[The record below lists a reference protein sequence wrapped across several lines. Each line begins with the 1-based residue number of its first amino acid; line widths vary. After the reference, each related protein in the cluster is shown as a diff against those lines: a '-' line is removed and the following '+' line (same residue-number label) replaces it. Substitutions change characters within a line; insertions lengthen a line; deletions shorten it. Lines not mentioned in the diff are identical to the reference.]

1 MKRIVFIVVSIMC
14 LYASAQNTFSIQSVG
29 ANSVTI
35 NYSIVEDA
43 TLYIYEND
51 TVYYEDFSL
60 FQSTGT
66 DADHVSLVYNNFL
79 WPLPESYLKTKGA
92 KAQYVKKYTDTTG
105 INLIKGSIFRTS
117 EIDLSKTNSD
127 GNYSY
132 SLYTEIRKVKGSSS
146 LIVSNNYGNTIY
158 STTATESLFF
168 DSVRTSPDLYLEFA
182 PNTSDSK
189 AREYNISKIVV
200 TIPQEYCN
208 KQNYSILAANTS
220 YIINDLL
227 PNTKYVL
234 ALGEDTLS
242 FTTLKEK
249 TLDSIT
255 NITTNSATAYLTNNT
270 SSSKKLKVVKK
281 GNTYNFADDLIISQ
295 ACYLEGQN
303 ALEIYNGT
311 GKNVCLKN
319 YSLVM
324 WGTTFPTNP
333 NIQIFTEKDSIKHGE
348 AKVVYN
354 ALNIETP
361 IDGAGSFYY
370 HPFFYC
376 YRPII
381 LLNNNDTIDVFGNI
395 NESLTEPNAW
405 NCVNEEEQTIRASK
419 FVLRRNS
426 DINYGVKHNP
436 DSGFPT
442 LCTEWTGDNS
452 TEESNF
458 RDFGLHTLTGTISQ
472 ADIANIGLGTPIS
485 ESNISLQDGYY
496 QIDNLEEKTYYVAYL
511 VSEDESIVYGYK
523 GFLTK
528 GTTARTTSGE
538 WTDTNWTNG
547 EPTFNDV
554 VQINNGVDV
563 TVSQGNTAKCNT
575 LILKDGASFKNNG
588 TANIDTYEIEK
599 SFSGYESKT
608 LSSTGWYLFGIPI
621 EISSDNQTYIAEVL
635 DAREDND
642 DIDLYFW
649 KEDYT
654 EEEMQGMWANYKA
667 YDFAEPFFKEGRGY
681 LISYANNTTNSFSG
695 KINDNS
701 SYTLLNNATLSG
713 VGSYYGWHLVANP
726 YSFPISLSQIERTN
740 STVPSFLNSSGN
752 YEVLM
757 GANTLQPFEGF
768 FVQVNNSANS
778 FVVNKN
784 EPIAKSSLN
793 DINFISFS
801 INNIDGEDKTYL
813 AFDTNFTNALE
824 WQTDNHKLLGYGLAP
839 EIYTTF
845 DNENF
850 AVNVI
855 PPTLEDTLNVDL
867 RCIIKQEGEYT
878 LKYRGEIPLS
888 YNKIGLYDRQ
898 SGEMLRD
905 FSLDSVYVFSADETM
920 DEDKFMLKFIRNSLG
935 GGVLASLH
943 FINISQDNNLVKVY
957 SDEEISLITLYSMD
971 GKEIYKTK
979 DKEIVINKKGFFL
992 LKVKTT
998 NSEKVFKVII
1008 V

>member
-1 MKRIVFIVVSIMC
+1 MKRIVFIVVLVMC
-14 LYASAQNTFSIQSVG
+14 LYASAQSSFSIQSVG
-29 ANSVTI
+29 SNSVTI
-35 NYSIVEDA
+35 NYSIAENA

-60 FQSTGT
+60 FPEIS
-66 DADHVSLVYNNFL
+66 SLAYNNFL
-79 WPLPESYLKTKGA
+79 WSLPDSYLKTKGA
-92 KAQYVKKYTDTTG
+92 KGKSILKPNANRG
-105 INLIKGSIFRTS
+105 LFINKTNGEFRTAVIDIS
-117 EIDLSKTNSD
+117 KAYSIENTEYLCNIFLRTNRQSGSGSLTVRDNLSQSVFSITSKNNSSADDLSYTSNSVYFD
-127 GNYSY
+127 FSTANN
-132 SLYTEIRKVKGSSS
+132 KGDT
-146 LIVSNNYGNTIY
+146 L
-158 STTATESLFF
+158 
-168 DSVRTSPDLYLEFA
+168 LE
-182 PNTSDSK
+182 
-189 AREYNISKIVV
+189 IVV

-208 KQNYSILAANTS
+208 KQPYDILAENTS
-220 YIINDLL
+220 YTINDLL
-227 PNTKYVL
+227 PNTNYVL
-234 ALGEDTLS
+234 ALGEETLS

-255 NITTNSATAYLTNNT
+255 NITTNSASVYITNNT
-270 SSSKKLKVVKK
+270 PSNKKLKIVKK

-295 ACYLEGQN
+295 FIYTNNVYAKAIEL
-303 ALEIYNGT
+303 YNGT
-311 GKNVCLKN
+311 GRDICLN
-319 YSLVM
+319 DYELHYYPNQLATYS
-324 WGTTFPTNP
+324 
-333 NIQIFTEKDSIKHGE
+333 FTERDSIKHGE
-348 AKVVYN
+348 AIVLYSTVDV
-354 ALNIETP
+354 LSSEIS
-361 IDGAGSFYY
+361 GAGK
-370 HPFFYC
+370 FYC
-376 YRPII
+376 GMFLFFGDRPSI
-381 LLNNNDTIDVFGNI
+381 LLHNTDTIDIFGN
-395 NESLTEPNAW
+395 NTVAETATGWTCENFNS
-405 NCVNEEEQTIRASK
+405 RDY
-419 FVLRRNS
+419 VLRRNS

-452 TEESNF
+452 TAESNF

-538 WTDTNWTNG
+538 WTDNNWTNG

-608 LSSTGWYLFGIPI
+608 LSSPGWYLTGIPI

-784 EPIAKSSLN
+784 ESIAKSSLN
-793 DINFISFS
+793 DINFMSFS
-801 INNIDGEDKTYL
+801 IKNIDGEDKTYL

-855 PPTLEDTLNVDL
+855 PPSLEDTLNVDL

-898 SGEMLRD
+898 SGEMLKD

-935 GGVLASLH
+935 GGVLASSH
-943 FINISQDNNLVKVY
+943 FINISQDNNLVRVY

-979 DKEIVINKKGFFL
+979 GKEIVINKKGFFL

-998 NSEKVFKVII
+998 NSKKVFKVII

>member
-1 MKRIVFIVVSIMC
+1 MKKIVFIVVSIMC

-182 PNTSDSK
+182 PNTSGLK
-189 AREYNISKIVV
+189 AREYNISKIIV
-200 TIPQEYCN
+200 TIPQDYCN
-208 KQNYSILAANTS
+208 KRDSNVYSANTS
-220 YIINDLL
+220 FTVNDLL

-234 ALGEDTLS
+234 ALGEETLS

-255 NITTNSATAYLTNNT
+255 NITTNSASVYITNNT
-270 SSSKKLKVVKK
+270 PSNKKLKIVKK

-295 ACYLEGQN
+295 FSYAINN
-303 ALEIYNGT
+303 AIELYNGT
-311 GKNVCLKN
+311 GRDICLRD
-319 YSLVM
+319 YSLKL
-324 WGTTFPTNP
+324 WATSESEYT
-333 NIQIFTEKDSIKHGE
+333 FTEKDTIKHNS
-348 AKVVYN
+348 AIVVYN
-354 ALNIETP
+354 SFDITSEIEGVTP
-361 IDGAGSFYY
+361 FYY
-370 HPFFYC
+370 QNSLFFGHT
-376 YRPII
+376 PSV
-381 LLNNNDTIDVFGNI
+381 LLHNNDTIDMFGN
-395 NESLTEPNAW
+395 NTFAATPTGWTCENFNSRN
-405 NCVNEEEQTIRASK
+405 

-452 TEESNF
+452 TDESNF

-538 WTDTNWTNG
+538 WTDNNWTNG

-588 TANIDTYEIEK
+588 TADINTYKIEK
-599 SFSGYESKT
+599 FFSGYNMKS

-621 EISSDNQTYIAEVL
+621 EVSIDNQTYVAEVL

-757 GANTLQPFEGF
+757 VANTLQPFEGF

-935 GGVLASLH
+935 GGILASSH
-943 FINISQDNNLVKVY
+943 FINISQDNNLVRVY

>member
-1 MKRIVFIVVSIMC
+1 MKKIVFIVVLVMC
-14 LYASAQNTFSIQSVG
+14 LYASAQSSFSIQSVG

-35 NYSIVEDA
+35 NYSIAENA

-60 FQSTGT
+60 FPEITNE
-66 DADHVSLVYNNFL
+66 AYNNFL
-79 WPLPESYLKTKGA
+79 WSLPDSYLKTKGA
-92 KAQYVKKYTDTTG
+92 KGQKVSKIGEEFILATNLTGFVTGNIDISKALCSDGGVNDGKYICDVKIDVTRKNAKKSLTVKDEGENTIMIFQTTG
-105 INLIKGSIFRTS
+105 
-117 EIDLSKTNSD
+117 TNSE
-127 GNYSY
+127 NYVS
-132 SLYTEIRKVKGSSS
+132 TSSN
-146 LIVSNNYGNTIY
+146 LVLKF
-158 STTATESLFF
+158 STAASRYALNE
-168 DSVRTSPDLYLEFA
+168 
-182 PNTSDSK
+182 
-189 AREYNISKIVV
+189 IVV

-452 TEESNF
+452 TDESNF

-538 WTDTNWTNG
+538 WTDNNWING

-608 LSSTGWYLFGIPI
+608 LSSTGWYLTGIPI

-757 GANTLQPFEGF
+757 VANTLQPFEGF

-935 GGVLASLH
+935 GGH
-943 FINISQDNNLVKVY
+943 FS
-957 SDEEISLITLYSMD
+957 
-971 GKEIYKTK
+971 
-979 DKEIVINKKGFFL
+979 FFAFYQYF
-992 LKVKTT
+992 
-998 NSEKVFKVII
+998 SRQQFS
-1008 V
+1008 

>member
-1 MKRIVFIVVSIMC
+1 MKRIVFVVLLLMC

-60 FQSTGT
+60 FPEITNE
-66 DADHVSLVYNNFL
+66 AYNNFL
-79 WPLPESYLKTKGA
+79 WSLPDSYLKTKGA
-92 KAQYVKKYTDTTG
+92 KGQKVSKIGEEFILATNLTGFVTGNIDISKALCSDGGVNDGKYICDVKIDVTRKNAKKSLTVKDEGENTIMIFQTTG
-105 INLIKGSIFRTS
+105 
-117 EIDLSKTNSD
+117 TNSE
-127 GNYSY
+127 NYVS
-132 SLYTEIRKVKGSSS
+132 TSSN
-146 LIVSNNYGNTIY
+146 LVLKF
-158 STTATESLFF
+158 STAASRYALNE
-168 DSVRTSPDLYLEFA
+168 
-182 PNTSDSK
+182 
-189 AREYNISKIVV
+189 IVV

-208 KQNYSILAANTS
+208 KQPYGISAENTS
-220 YIINDLL
+220 YTINDLL
-227 PNTKYVL
+227 PNTNYVL
-234 ALGEDTLS
+234 ALGEETLS

-249 TLDSIT
+249 TLDSIKEV
-255 NITTNSATAYLTNNT
+255 TTNSASVYITNNT
-270 SSSKKLKVVKK
+270 PSNKKLKVVKK

-295 ACYLEGQN
+295 ACYLERQN

-472 ADIANIGLGTPIS
+472 ADIANISLGTPIS

-538 WTDTNWTNG
+538 WTDNNWTNG

-608 LSSTGWYLFGIPI
+608 LSSTGWYLTGIPI

-635 DAREDND
+635 AAREDNE

-898 SGEMLRD
+898 SGEMLKD

-920 DEDKFMLKFIRNSLG
+920 DEDKFILKFIRNSLG
-935 GGVLASLH
+935 GGVLASSH
-943 FINISQDNNLVKVY
+943 FINISQDNNLVRVY

>member
-1 MKRIVFIVVSIMC
+1 MC

-182 PNTSDSK
+182 PNTSGSGS
-189 AREYNISKIVV
+189 REYNISKIVV

-249 TLDSIT
+249 TLDSIKE
-255 NITTNSATAYLTNNT
+255 ITTNSASVYITNNT
-270 SSSKKLKVVKK
+270 PSNKKLKVVKK

-295 ACYLEGQN
+295 FIYTNNVDAKAIEL
-303 ALEIYNGT
+303 YNGT
-311 GKNVCLKN
+311 GRDICLN
-319 YSLVM
+319 DYELHYYPNQLATYS
-324 WGTTFPTNP
+324 
-333 NIQIFTEKDSIKHGE
+333 FTERDSIKHGE
-348 AKVVYN
+348 AIVLYSTVDV
-354 ALNIETP
+354 LSSEIS
-361 IDGAGSFYY
+361 GAGK
-370 HPFFYC
+370 FYC
-376 YRPII
+376 GMFLFFGNRPSI
-381 LLNNNDTIDVFGNI
+381 LLHNTDTIDIFGN
-395 NESLTEPNAW
+395 NTVAETATDWTCENFNS
-405 NCVNEEEQTIRASK
+405 RD

-452 TEESNF
+452 TDESNF

-608 LSSTGWYLFGIPI
+608 LSSTGWYLTGIPI

-713 VGSYYGWHLVANP
+713 AGSYYGWHLVANP

-768 FVQVNNSANS
+768 FVQVDNSANS

-855 PPTLEDTLNVDL
+855 PPSLEDTLNVDL

-898 SGEMLRD
+898 SGEMLKD

-935 GGVLASLH
+935 GGILTSSH
-943 FINISQDNNLVKVY
+943 FINISQENNLVRVY

-971 GKEIYKTK
+971 GKDIYKTK

>member
-1 MKRIVFIVVSIMC
+1 MKRIVFIVVLVMC
-14 LYASAQNTFSIQSVG
+14 LYTSAQSSFSIQSVG

-35 NYSIVEDA
+35 NYSIGEDA

-60 FQSTGT
+60 FPDTT
-66 DADHVSLVYNNFL
+66 NETYNNFL
-79 WPLPESYLKTKGA
+79 WSLPDSYLKTKGA
-92 KAQYVKKYTDTTG
+92 KGQKIFKNGNG
-105 INLIKGSIFRTS
+105 INLQRYSTFRTS
-117 EIDLSKTNSD
+117 EIDLSKTNNN
-127 GNYSY
+127 GIYSY
-132 SLYTEIRKVKGSSS
+132 SLSVELTKVSGSKR
-146 LIVSNNYGNTIY
+146 LIISNNYENQIHE
-158 STTATESLFF
+158 TTASFSF
-168 DSVRTSPDLYLEFA
+168 DSVRTSPNFYLSIYPSTA
-182 PNTSDSK
+182 GASN
-189 AREYNISKIVV
+189 YNISKIVV

-208 KQNYSILAANTS
+208 KQPYGISAENTS
-220 YIINDLL
+220 YTINDLL

-249 TLDSIT
+249 TLDSIKEV
-255 NITTNSATAYLTNNT
+255 TTNSASVYITNNT
-270 SSSKKLKVVKK
+270 PSNKKLKIVKK

-295 ACYLEGQN
+295 FSYTTNN
-303 ALEIYNGT
+303 AIELYNGT
-311 GKNVCLKN
+311 GRDICLED
-319 YSLVM
+319 YSLKL
-324 WGTTFPTNP
+324 WATQEREYT
-333 NIQIFTEKDSIKHGE
+333 FTEKDTIKHNS
-348 AKVVYN
+348 AIVVYN
-354 ALNIETP
+354 SFGITSEIEGATP
-361 IDGAGSFYY
+361 FYY
-370 HPFFYC
+370 QNSLFYGHK
-376 YRPII
+376 PSI
-381 LLNNNDTIDVFGNI
+381 LLKGSDTIDLFGGDTVGIVSGTGWTCIDGN
-395 NESLTEPNAW
+395 S
-405 NCVNEEEQTIRASK
+405 QTIGTINY
-419 FVLRRNS
+419 VLRRNS

-608 LSSTGWYLFGIPI
+608 LSSTGWYLTGIPI

-654 EEEMQGMWANYKA
+654 EEEMQGMWANYKS

-713 VGSYYGWHLVANP
+713 AGSYYGWHLVANP

-768 FVQVNNSANS
+768 FVQVNNSDNS

-898 SGEMLRD
+898 SGEMLKD

-935 GGVLASLH
+935 GGVLASSH
-943 FINISQDNNLVKVY
+943 FINISQDNNLVRVY

>member
-35 NYSIVEDA
+35 NYSIAEDA

-66 DADHVSLVYNNFL
+66 DANSVSLVYNNFL

-117 EIDLSKTNSD
+117 EIDLSKTNDD
-127 GNYSY
+127 GTYSY
-132 SLYTEIRKVKGSSS
+132 SLYVEIRKVKGSSS
-146 LIVSNNYGNTIY
+146 LIVSDNYGDMIY
-158 STTATESLFF
+158 STTTTESLFF
-168 DSVRTSPDLYLEFA
+168 DRVRTSPDLYLEFA
-182 PNTSDSK
+182 PNTSGSK

-208 KQNYSILAANTS
+208 KQPYGISAENTS
-220 YIINDLL
+220 YTINDLL
-227 PNTKYVL
+227 PNTNYVL

-249 TLDSIT
+249 TLDSIKEV
-255 NITTNSATAYLTNNT
+255 TTNSASVYITNNT
-270 SSSKKLKVVKK
+270 PSNKKLKVVKK

-295 ACYLEGQN
+295 FSYTTNN
-303 ALEIYNGT
+303 AIELYNGT
-311 GKNVCLKN
+311 GRDICLED
-319 YSLVM
+319 YSLKL
-324 WGTTFPTNP
+324 WGTQEREYT
-333 NIQIFTEKDSIKHGE
+333 FTEKDTIKHNS
-348 AKVVYN
+348 AIVVYN
-354 ALNIETP
+354 SFDITSEIEGVTP
-361 IDGAGSFYY
+361 FYY
-370 HPFFYC
+370 QNSLFFGHT
-376 YRPII
+376 PSV
-381 LLNNNDTIDVFGNI
+381 LLHNNDTIDMFGN
-395 NESLTEPNAW
+395 NTFAATPTGWTCENFNS
-405 NCVNEEEQTIRASK
+405 RDY
-419 FVLRRNS
+419 VLRRNS

-436 DSGFPT
+436 DNGFPT

-472 ADIANIGLGTPIS
+472 ADITNIGLGTPIS

-538 WTDTNWTNG
+538 WTDNNWTNG

-608 LSSTGWYLFGIPI
+608 LSSIGWYLTGIPI

-654 EEEMQGMWANYKA
+654 EEEMQGMWANYKS

-701 SYTLLNNATLSG
+701 SYTLLNNAALSG

-793 DINFISFS
+793 DINFMSFS

-855 PPTLEDTLNVDL
+855 PPSLEDTLNVDL

-898 SGEMLRD
+898 SGEMLKD

-943 FINISQDNNLVKVY
+943 FINISQDNNLVRVY

-992 LKVKTT
+992 
-998 NSEKVFKVII
+998 
-1008 V
+1008 

>member
-1 MKRIVFIVVSIMC
+1 MKRIVFIVVLVMC
-14 LYASAQNTFSIQSVG
+14 LYASAQSSFSIQSVG

-60 FQSTGT
+60 FPEITNE
-66 DADHVSLVYNNFL
+66 AYNNFL
-79 WPLPESYLKTKGA
+79 WSLPDSYLKTKGA
-92 KAQYVKKYTDTTG
+92 KGQKIFKNGNG
-105 INLIKGSIFRTS
+105 INLQRYSTFRTS
-117 EIDLSKTNSD
+117 EIDLSKTNNN
-127 GNYSY
+127 GIYSY
-132 SLYTEIRKVKGSSS
+132 SLSVELTKVSGSKR
-146 LIVSNNYGNTIY
+146 LIISNNYENQIHE
-158 STTATESLFF
+158 TTASFSF
-168 DSVRTSPDLYLEFA
+168 DSVRTSPNFYLSIYPSTA
-182 PNTSDSK
+182 GASN
-189 AREYNISKIVV
+189 YNISKIVV

-208 KQNYSILAANTS
+208 KQPYDILAANTS
-220 YIINDLL
+220 YTVNDLL
-227 PNTKYVL
+227 PNTNYVL
-234 ALGEDTLS
+234 QIGEETLS

-255 NITTNSATAYLTNNT
+255 NITTNSASVYITNNT
-270 SSSKKLKVVKK
+270 PSNKKLKIVKK

-295 ACYLEGQN
+295 FIYTNNVDAKAIEL
-303 ALEIYNGT
+303 YNGT
-311 GKNVCLKN
+311 GRDICLN
-319 YSLVM
+319 DYELHYYPNQLATYS
-324 WGTTFPTNP
+324 
-333 NIQIFTEKDSIKHGE
+333 FTERDSIKHGE
-348 AKVVYN
+348 AIVLYSTVDV
-354 ALNIETP
+354 LSSEIS
-361 IDGAGSFYY
+361 GAGKFYCGMF
-370 HPFFYC
+370 PFFGN
-376 YRPII
+376 RPSI
-381 LLNNNDTIDVFGNI
+381 LLHNTDTIDIFGN
-395 NESLTEPNAW
+395 NTVAETATDWTCENFNS
-405 NCVNEEEQTIRASK
+405 RD

-452 TEESNF
+452 TTESNF

-538 WTDTNWTNG
+538 WTDNNWTNG

-588 TANIDTYEIEK
+588 TADIDTYEIEK

-608 LSSTGWYLFGIPI
+608 LSSTGWYLTGIPI

-654 EEEMQGMWANYKA
+654 EEEMQGMWANYKS

-898 SGEMLRD
+898 SGEMLKD

-920 DEDKFMLKFIRNSLG
+920 DEDKFILKFIRNSLG
-935 GGVLASLH
+935 GGVLASSH

>member
-1 MKRIVFIVVSIMC
+1 MC

-182 PNTSDSK
+182 PNTSGLK
-189 AREYNISKIVV
+189 AREYNISKIIV
-200 TIPQEYCN
+200 TIPQDYCN
-208 KQNYSILAANTS
+208 KRDSNVYSANTS
-220 YIINDLL
+220 FTVNDLL

-234 ALGEDTLS
+234 ALGEETLS

-255 NITTNSATAYLTNNT
+255 NITTNSASVYITNNT
-270 SSSKKLKVVKK
+270 PSNKKLKIVKK

-295 ACYLEGQN
+295 FSYAINN
-303 ALEIYNGT
+303 AIELYNGT
-311 GKNVCLKN
+311 GRDICLRD
-319 YSLVM
+319 YSLKL
-324 WGTTFPTNP
+324 WATSESEYT
-333 NIQIFTEKDSIKHGE
+333 FTEKDTIKHNS
-348 AKVVYN
+348 AIVVYN
-354 ALNIETP
+354 SFDITSEIEGVTP
-361 IDGAGSFYY
+361 FYY
-370 HPFFYC
+370 QNSLFFGHT
-376 YRPII
+376 PSV
-381 LLNNNDTIDVFGNI
+381 LLHNNDTIDMFGN
-395 NESLTEPNAW
+395 NTFAATPTGWTCENFNSRN
-405 NCVNEEEQTIRASK
+405 

-452 TEESNF
+452 TDESNF

-538 WTDTNWTNG
+538 WTDNNWTNG

-588 TANIDTYEIEK
+588 TADINTYKIEK
-599 SFSGYESKT
+599 FFSGYNMKS

-621 EISSDNQTYIAEVL
+621 EVSIDNQTYVAEVL

-757 GANTLQPFEGF
+757 VANTLQPFEGF

-855 PPTLEDTLNVDL
+855 PPSLEDTLNVDL

-920 DEDKFMLKFIRNSLG
+920 DEHKLMLKFIRNSLG

>member
-1 MKRIVFIVVSIMC
+1 MKRIVFIVVLVMC
-14 LYASAQNTFSIQSVG
+14 LYASAQSSFSIQSVG

-35 NYSIVEDA
+35 NYSIGEDA

-60 FQSTGT
+60 FPNTAGSE
-66 DADHVSLVYNNFL
+66 VYNNFL
-79 WPLPESYLKTKGA
+79 WSFPDSYLKTKGA
-92 KAQYVKKYTDTTG
+92 KGQKVSKIGEEFILATNLTGFVTGNIDISKALCSDGGVNDGKYICDVKIDVTRKNAKKSLTVKDEGENTIMIFQTTG
-105 INLIKGSIFRTS
+105 
-117 EIDLSKTNSD
+117 TNSE
-127 GNYSY
+127 NYVS
-132 SLYTEIRKVKGSSS
+132 TSSN
-146 LIVSNNYGNTIY
+146 LVLKF
-158 STTATESLFF
+158 STAASRYALNE
-168 DSVRTSPDLYLEFA
+168 
-182 PNTSDSK
+182 
-189 AREYNISKIVV
+189 IVV

-208 KQNYSILAANTS
+208 KQPYGISAENTS
-220 YIINDLL
+220 YTINDLL
-227 PNTKYVL
+227 PNTNYVL
-234 ALGEDTLS
+234 ALGENTLS

-249 TLDSIT
+249 TLDSIKE
-255 NITTNSATAYLTNNT
+255 ITTNSASVYITNNT
-270 SSSKKLKVVKK
+270 PSNKKLKVVKK

-295 ACYLEGQN
+295 FSYTTNN
-303 ALEIYNGT
+303 AIELYNGT
-311 GKNVCLKN
+311 GRDICLKDYELHYYPSQLAT
-319 YSLVM
+319 YS
-324 WGTTFPTNP
+324 
-333 NIQIFTEKDSIKHGE
+333 FTERDSIKQGE
-348 AKVVYN
+348 AIVIYSTVD
-354 ALNIETP
+354 ALTSEIS
-361 IDGAGSFYY
+361 GAGK
-370 HPFFYC
+370 FYC
-376 YRPII
+376 GLSLTYGNRPSI
-381 LLNNNDTIDVFGNI
+381 LLHGSDTIDMFGN
-395 NESLTEPNAW
+395 NAEISSPSGW
-405 NCVNEEEQTIRASK
+405 TCVDGNSQTIGTVNY
-419 FVLRRNS
+419 VLRRNS
-426 DINYGVKHNP
+426 SINYGVKHNP
-436 DSGFPT
+436 ESGFPT
-442 LCTEWTGDNS
+442 LCTEWTGNNS
-452 TEESNF
+452 TAESNF

-538 WTDTNWTNG
+538 WTDNNWTNG

-608 LSSTGWYLFGIPI
+608 LSSTGWYLTGIPI

-701 SYTLLNNATLSG
+701 SYILLNNATLSG
-713 VGSYYGWHLVANP
+713 DNAYFGWHLVANP
-726 YSFPISLSQIERTN
+726 YSFPISLSQIGRTN
-740 STVPSFLNSSGN
+740 CTAPSLLNSSGN
-752 YEVLM
+752 YVVLT
-757 GANTLQPFEGF
+757 GDNTIEPFEGF
-768 FVQVNNSANS
+768 FVQVDNSNNS
-778 FVVNKN
+778 FIVNKN
-784 EPIAKSSLN
+784 ELIAKSSLE
-793 DINFISFS
+793 DINFMSFS
-801 INNIDGEDKTYL
+801 LESIDGEDKTYL

-824 WQTDNHKLLGYGLAP
+824 WQTDNHKLMGYGLAP

-845 DNENF
+845 NNENF
-850 AVNVI
+850 AVNVV
-855 PPTLEDTLNVDL
+855 PPSLEDTLNIDL
-867 RCIIKQEGEYT
+867 RCVIKQEGEYT
-878 LKYRGEIPLS
+878 LKYRGEIPFS
-888 YNKIGLYDRQ
+888 YNKIELYDRQ
-898 SGEMLRD
+898 SGEMLKD
-905 FSLDSVYVFSADETM
+905 FSLDSVYAFSADETM

-935 GGVLASLH
+935 GGILASSH
-943 FINISQDNNLVKVY
+943 FINISQDNNLVRVY

>member
-1 MKRIVFIVVSIMC
+1 MKKIVFIVVSIMC

-182 PNTSDSK
+182 PNTSGLK
-189 AREYNISKIVV
+189 AREYNISKIIV
-200 TIPQEYCN
+200 TIPQDYCN
-208 KQNYSILAANTS
+208 KRDSNVYSANTS
-220 YIINDLL
+220 FTVNDLL

-234 ALGEDTLS
+234 ALGEETLS

-255 NITTNSATAYLTNNT
+255 NITTNSATAYFTNNT
-270 SSSKKLKVVKK
+270 SSNKKLKVVKK

-295 ACYLEGQN
+295 FSYAINN
-303 ALEIYNGT
+303 AIELYNGT
-311 GKNVCLKN
+311 GRDICLRD
-319 YSLVM
+319 YSLKL
-324 WGTTFPTNP
+324 WATSESEYT
-333 NIQIFTEKDSIKHGE
+333 FTEKDTIKHNS
-348 AKVVYN
+348 AIVVYN
-354 ALNIETP
+354 SFDITSEIEGVTP
-361 IDGAGSFYY
+361 FYY
-370 HPFFYC
+370 QNSLFFGHT
-376 YRPII
+376 PSV
-381 LLNNNDTIDVFGNI
+381 LLHNNDTIDMFGN
-395 NESLTEPNAW
+395 NTFAATPTGWTCENFNSRN
-405 NCVNEEEQTIRASK
+405 

-452 TEESNF
+452 TDESNF

-538 WTDTNWTNG
+538 WTDNNWTNG

-608 LSSTGWYLFGIPI
+608 LSSTGWYLTGIPI

-726 YSFPISLSQIERTN
+726 YSFPISLSQIGRTN
-740 STVPSFLNSSGN
+740 CTAPSLLNSSGN
-752 YEVLM
+752 YVVLT
-757 GANTLQPFEGF
+757 GDNTIEPFEGF

-813 AFDTNFTNALE
+813 AFDTNFTNVLE

-935 GGVLASLH
+935 GGILASSH
-943 FINISQDNNLVKVY
+943 FINISQDNNLVRVY

>member
-1 MKRIVFIVVSIMC
+1 MKRIVFIVVLVMC
-14 LYASAQNTFSIQSVG
+14 LYASAQSSFSIQSVG

-35 NYSIVEDA
+35 NYSIAEDA

-60 FQSTGT
+60 FPEITNE
-66 DADHVSLVYNNFL
+66 AYNNFL
-79 WPLPESYLKTKGA
+79 WSLPDSYLKTKGA
-92 KAQYVKKYTDTTG
+92 KGQKIFKNGSG
-105 INLIKGSIFRTS
+105 INLQKSSIFRTS
-117 EIDLSKTNSD
+117 EIDLSKTNNN
-127 GNYSY
+127 GIYSY
-132 SLYTEIRKVKGSSS
+132 SLSVELTKVSGSKR
-146 LIVSNNYGNTIY
+146 LIISNNYENQIHE
-158 STTATESLFF
+158 TTASFSF
-168 DSVRTSPDLYLEFA
+168 DSVRTSPNFYLSIYPSTA
-182 PNTSDSK
+182 GASN
-189 AREYNISKIVV
+189 YNISKIVV

-208 KQNYSILAANTS
+208 KQPYDILAANTS

-249 TLDSIT
+249 TLDSIKE
-255 NITTNSATAYLTNNT
+255 ITTNSASVYITNNT
-270 SSSKKLKVVKK
+270 PSNKKLKIVKK

-295 ACYLEGQN
+295 ACYLERQN

-333 NIQIFTEKDSIKHGE
+333 NIQIFTEKDSIKHG
-348 AKVVYN
+348 KTIVVYN
-354 ALNIETP
+354 ALDILETE
-361 IDGAGSFYY
+361 IGGAGSFYY

-452 TEESNF
+452 TAESNF

-538 WTDTNWTNG
+538 WTDNNWTNG

-713 VGSYYGWHLVANP
+713 AGSYYGWHLVANP

-801 INNIDGEDKTYL
+801 INNIDGEGKTYL

-898 SGEMLRD
+898 SGEMLKD

-935 GGVLASLH
+935 GGVLASSH
-943 FINISQDNNLVKVY
+943 FINISQDNNLVRVY

>member
-1 MKRIVFIVVSIMC
+1 MKRIVFIVVLVMC
-14 LYASAQNTFSIQSVG
+14 LYASAQSSFSIQSVG

-35 NYSIVEDA
+35 NYSIAENA

-182 PNTSDSK
+182 PNTSGLK
-189 AREYNISKIVV
+189 AQEYNISKIIV
-200 TIPQEYCN
+200 TIPQDYCN
-208 KQNYSILAANTS
+208 KRDSNVYSANTS
-220 YIINDLL
+220 FTVNDLL

-234 ALGEDTLS
+234 ALGEDTIS

-249 TLDSIT
+249 TLDSIKE
-255 NITTNSATAYLTNNT
+255 ITTNSASVYITNNT
-270 SSSKKLKVVKK
+270 LSNKKLKVINK
-281 GNTYNFADDLIISQ
+281 GDSYNFADDLIISEFI
-295 ACYLEGQN
+295 YSNN
-303 ALEIYNGT
+303 ADAKAIELFNGT
-311 GKNVCLKN
+311 GRDICLKDYELHYYPSQMTI
-319 YSLVM
+319 YS
-324 WGTTFPTNP
+324 FTNRD
-333 NIQIFTEKDSIKHGE
+333 TIKHGE
-348 AKVVYN
+348 AIVIYSTLDVLNSAISN
-354 ALNIETP
+354 A
-361 IDGAGSFYY
+361 GKS
-370 HPFFYC
+370 YC
-376 YRPII
+376 NLSLTYGHKPTI
-381 LLNNNDTIDVFGNI
+381 LLRNNDTIDMLGN
-395 NESLTEPNAW
+395 NTVVGSVDGWT
-405 NCVNEEEQTIRASK
+405 CVNALEETIK
-419 FVLRRNS
+419 TVGFDLRRNS

-452 TEESNF
+452 TDESNF

-485 ESNISLQDGYY
+485 ESNISLQGGYY

-538 WTDTNWTNG
+538 WTDNNWTNG

-588 TANIDTYEIEK
+588 TADINTYKIEK
-599 SFSGYESKT
+599 FFSGYNMKS

-621 EISSDNQTYIAEVL
+621 EVSIDNQTYIAEVL

-898 SGEMLRD
+898 SGEMLKD

-935 GGVLASLH
+935 GGILASSH
-943 FINISQDNNLVKVY
+943 FINISQDNNLVRVY

>member
-1 MKRIVFIVVSIMC
+1 MKRIVFIVVLVMSM
-14 LYASAQNTFSIQSVG
+14 YASAQSSFSIQSIG

-35 NYSIVEDA
+35 NYSIAEDK

-79 WPLPESYLKTKGA
+79 WSLPESYLKTKGA
-92 KAQYVKKYTDTTG
+92 KAQYIKKYTDTTG
-105 INLIKGSIFRTS
+105 INLIKGSIFRTA
-117 EIDLSKTNSD
+117 EIDLSKTNND
-127 GNYSY
+127 GTYSY
-132 SLYTEIRKVKGSSS
+132 SLYAEIRKVKGSKK
-146 LIVSNNYGNTIY
+146 LIISNNQGNQIHET
-158 STTATESLFF
+158 TESFSF
-168 DSVRTSPDLYLEFA
+168 DSVRTSPILYLNFF
-182 PNTSDSK
+182 PNENGSGL
-189 AREYNISKIVV
+189 REYNITKIVV

-208 KQNYSILAANTS
+208 KQPYGISAENTS
-220 YIINDLL
+220 YTINDLL
-227 PNTKYVL
+227 PNTNYVL

-249 TLDSIT
+249 TLDSIKEV
-255 NITTNSATAYLTNNT
+255 TTNSASVYITNNT
-270 SSSKKLKVVKK
+270 PSNKKLKVVKK
-281 GNTYNFADDLIISQ
+281 GNTYNFADDLIISEFI
-295 ACYLEGQN
+295 YSNN
-303 ALEIYNGT
+303 ADAKAIELFNGT
-311 GKNVCLKN
+311 GRDICLKDYELHYYPSQMTI
-319 YSLVM
+319 YS
-324 WGTTFPTNP
+324 FTNRD
-333 NIQIFTEKDSIKHGE
+333 TIKHGE
-348 AKVVYN
+348 AIVIYSTLDVLNSAISN
-354 ALNIETP
+354 A
-361 IDGAGSFYY
+361 GKS
-370 HPFFYC
+370 YC
-376 YRPII
+376 NLSLTYGHKPTI
-381 LLNNNDTIDVFGNI
+381 LLRNNDTIDMLGN
-395 NESLTEPNAW
+395 NTVVGSVDGWT
-405 NCVNEEEQTIRASK
+405 CVNALEETIK
-419 FVLRRNS
+419 TVGFDLRRNS

-511 VSEDESIVYGYK
+511 VSEDESIVYGYQ

-538 WTDTNWTNG
+538 WTDNNWTNG

-563 TVSQGNTAKCNT
+563 TVSQGNTAQCNT

-588 TANIDTYEIEK
+588 TANIDTYKIEK

-608 LSSTGWYLFGIPI
+608 LSSTGWYLIGIPI
-621 EISSDNQTYIAEVL
+621 EVSSDNQTYIAEVL

-649 KEDYT
+649 QEDYT
-654 EEEMQGMWANYKA
+654 EEESQGMWANYKA

-695 KINDNS
+695 KINDNA

-713 VGSYYGWHLVANP
+713 DNAYFGWHLVANP
-726 YSFPISLSQIERTN
+726 YSFPISLSQIGRTN
-740 STVPSFLNSSGN
+740 CTAPSLLNSSGN
-752 YEVLM
+752 YVVLT
-757 GANTLQPFEGF
+757 GDNTIEPFEGF
-768 FVQVNNSANS
+768 FVQVDNSNNS
-778 FVVNKN
+778 FIVNKN
-784 EPIAKSSLN
+784 ELIAKSSLE
-793 DINFISFS
+793 DINFMSFS
-801 INNIDGEDKTYL
+801 LESIDGEDKTYL

-824 WQTDNHKLLGYGLAP
+824 WQTDNHKLMGYGLAP

-845 DNENF
+845 NNENF
-850 AVNVI
+850 AVNVV
-855 PPTLEDTLNVDL
+855 PPSLEDTLNIDL
-867 RCIIKQEGEYT
+867 RCVIKQEGEYT

-935 GGVLASLH
+935 GGILASSH
-943 FINISQDNNLVKVY
+943 FINISQDNNLVRVY

>member
-1 MKRIVFIVVSIMC
+1 MKRIVFIVVLVMC
-14 LYASAQNTFSIQSVG
+14 LYASAQSSFSIQSVG

-35 NYSIVEDA
+35 NYSIAENA

-60 FQSTGT
+60 FPEIS
-66 DADHVSLVYNNFL
+66 SLAYNNFL
-79 WPLPESYLKTKGA
+79 WSLPDSYLKTKGA
-92 KAQYVKKYTDTTG
+92 KGKSILKPNANRG
-105 INLIKGSIFRTS
+105 LFINKTNGEFRTAVIDIS
-117 EIDLSKTNSD
+117 KAYSIENTEYLCNIFLRTNRQSGSGSLTVRDNLSQSVFSITSKNNSSADDLSYTSNSVYFD
-127 GNYSY
+127 FSTANN
-132 SLYTEIRKVKGSSS
+132 KGDT
-146 LIVSNNYGNTIY
+146 L
-158 STTATESLFF
+158 
-168 DSVRTSPDLYLEFA
+168 LE
-182 PNTSDSK
+182 
-189 AREYNISKIVV
+189 IVV

-208 KQNYSILAANTS
+208 KRDSNISAENTS
-220 YIINDLL
+220 YTINDLL
-227 PNTKYVL
+227 PNTNYVL

-249 TLDSIT
+249 TLDSIKEV
-255 NITTNSATAYLTNNT
+255 TTNSASVYITNNT
-270 SSSKKLKVVKK
+270 PSNKKLKVVKK

-295 ACYLEGQN
+295 FSYTTNN
-303 ALEIYNGT
+303 AIELYNGT
-311 GKNVCLKN
+311 GRDICLED
-319 YSLVM
+319 YSLKL
-324 WGTTFPTNP
+324 WATQEREYT
-333 NIQIFTEKDSIKHGE
+333 FTEKDTIKHNS
-348 AKVVYN
+348 AIVVYN
-354 ALNIETP
+354 SFGITSEIEGATP
-361 IDGAGSFYY
+361 FYY
-370 HPFFYC
+370 QNSLFYGHK
-376 YRPII
+376 PSI
-381 LLNNNDTIDVFGNI
+381 LLKGSDTIDLFGGDTVGIVSGTGWTCIDGN
-395 NESLTEPNAW
+395 S
-405 NCVNEEEQTIRASK
+405 QTIGTINY
-419 FVLRRNS
+419 VLRRNS

-452 TEESNF
+452 TDESNF

-485 ESNISLQDGYY
+485 ESNISLQYGYY

-538 WTDTNWTNG
+538 WTDNNWTNG

-608 LSSTGWYLFGIPI
+608 LSSTGWYLTGIPI

-768 FVQVNNSANS
+768 FVQVNNSDNS

-898 SGEMLRD
+898 SGEMLKD

-935 GGVLASLH
+935 GGRFS
-943 FINISQDNNLVKVY
+943 
-957 SDEEISLITLYSMD
+957 
-971 GKEIYKTK
+971 
-979 DKEIVINKKGFFL
+979 FFAFYQYF
-992 LKVKTT
+992 
-998 NSEKVFKVII
+998 SRQQFS
-1008 V
+1008 

>member
-1 MKRIVFIVVSIMC
+1 MKKIVFIVVSIMC

-182 PNTSDSK
+182 PNTSGLK
-189 AREYNISKIVV
+189 AREYNISKIIV
-200 TIPQEYCN
+200 TIPQDYCN
-208 KQNYSILAANTS
+208 KRDSNVYSANTS
-220 YIINDLL
+220 FTVNDLL

-234 ALGEDTLS
+234 ALGEETLS

-255 NITTNSATAYLTNNT
+255 NITTNSASVYITNNT
-270 SSSKKLKVVKK
+270 PSNKKLKIVKK

-295 ACYLEGQN
+295 FSYAINN
-303 ALEIYNGT
+303 AIELYNGT
-311 GKNVCLKN
+311 GRDICLRD
-319 YSLVM
+319 YSLKL
-324 WGTTFPTNP
+324 WATSESEYT
-333 NIQIFTEKDSIKHGE
+333 FTEKDTIKHNS
-348 AKVVYN
+348 AIVVYN
-354 ALNIETP
+354 SFDITSEIEGVTP
-361 IDGAGSFYY
+361 FYY
-370 HPFFYC
+370 QNSLFFGHT
-376 YRPII
+376 PSV
-381 LLNNNDTIDVFGNI
+381 LLHNNDTIDMFGN
-395 NESLTEPNAW
+395 NTFAATPTGWTCENFNSRN
-405 NCVNEEEQTIRASK
+405 

-452 TEESNF
+452 TDESNF

-538 WTDTNWTNG
+538 WTDNNWTNG

-588 TANIDTYEIEK
+588 TADINTYKIEK
-599 SFSGYESKT
+599 FFSGYNMKS

-621 EISSDNQTYIAEVL
+621 EVSIDNQTYVAEVL

-757 GANTLQPFEGF
+757 GATTLHPFEGF
-768 FVQVNNSANS
+768 FVQVNNSDNS

-793 DINFISFS
+793 DINFMSFS

-855 PPTLEDTLNVDL
+855 PPSLEDTLNVDL

-935 GGVLASLH
+935 GGILASSH
-943 FINISQDNNLVKVY
+943 FINISQDNNLVRVY

>member
-14 LYASAQNTFSIQSVG
+14 LYASAQSSFSIQSVG

-35 NYSIVEDA
+35 NYSIGEDA

-60 FQSTGT
+60 FPEITNE
-66 DADHVSLVYNNFL
+66 AYNKFL
-79 WPLPESYLKTKGA
+79 WSLPDSYLKTKGA
-92 KAQYVKKYTDTTG
+92 KGKSILKPNANRG
-105 INLIKGSIFRTS
+105 LFINKTNGEFRTAVIDISKAYSIENTEYLCNIFLRTNRQSGSGSLTVRDNLSQSVFSITSKNNSS
-117 EIDLSKTNSD
+117 EDDLSYTSNSVYFD
-127 GNYSY
+127 FSTANN
-132 SLYTEIRKVKGSSS
+132 KGDT
-146 LIVSNNYGNTIY
+146 L
-158 STTATESLFF
+158 
-168 DSVRTSPDLYLEFA
+168 LE
-182 PNTSDSK
+182 
-189 AREYNISKIVV
+189 IVV

-208 KQNYSILAANTS
+208 KQPYGISAENTS
-220 YIINDLL
+220 YTINDLL
-227 PNTKYVL
+227 PNTNYVL

-249 TLDSIT
+249 TLDSIKE
-255 NITTNSATAYLTNNT
+255 ITTNSASVYITNNT
-270 SSSKKLKVVKK
+270 PSNKKLKIVKK

-295 ACYLEGQN
+295 FIYTNNVDAKAIEL
-303 ALEIYNGT
+303 YNGT
-311 GKNVCLKN
+311 GRDICLN
-319 YSLVM
+319 DYELHYYPNQLATYS
-324 WGTTFPTNP
+324 
-333 NIQIFTEKDSIKHGE
+333 FTERDSIKHGE
-348 AKVVYN
+348 AIVLYSTVDV
-354 ALNIETP
+354 LSSEIS
-361 IDGAGSFYY
+361 GAGK
-370 HPFFYC
+370 FYC
-376 YRPII
+376 GMFLFFGNRPSI
-381 LLNNNDTIDVFGNI
+381 LLHNTDTIDIFGN
-395 NESLTEPNAW
+395 NTVAETATGWTCENFNSRN
-405 NCVNEEEQTIRASK
+405 

-452 TEESNF
+452 TDESNF

-538 WTDTNWTNG
+538 WTDNNWTNG

-588 TANIDTYEIEK
+588 AADINTYKIEK
-599 SFSGYESKT
+599 IFSGYNMKS

-621 EISSDNQTYIAEVL
+621 EVSIDNQTYVAEVL

-713 VGSYYGWHLVANP
+713 AGSYYGWHLVANP

-878 LKYRGEIPLS
+878 LKYKGELPLS

-898 SGEMLRD
+898 SGEMLKD

-935 GGVLASLH
+935 GGVLASSH
-943 FINISQDNNLVKVY
+943 FINISQDNNLVRVY

>member
-1 MKRIVFIVVSIMC
+1 MKRIVFIVVLVMC
-14 LYASAQNTFSIQSVG
+14 LYASAQSSFSIQSVG

-35 NYSIVEDA
+35 NYSIAEDA

-60 FQSTGT
+60 FPDTT
-66 DADHVSLVYNNFL
+66 NETYNNFL
-79 WPLPESYLKTKGA
+79 WSLPDSYLKTKGA
-92 KAQYVKKYTDTTG
+92 KGQKIFKNGNG
-105 INLIKGSIFRTS
+105 INLQRYSIFRTS
-117 EIDLSKTNSD
+117 EIDLSKTNNN
-127 GNYSY
+127 GIYSY
-132 SLYTEIRKVKGSSS
+132 SLSVELTKVSGSKR
-146 LIVSNNYGNTIY
+146 LIISNNYENQIHE
-158 STTATESLFF
+158 TTASFSF
-168 DSVRTSPDLYLEFA
+168 DSVRTSPNFYLSIYPSTA
-182 PNTSDSK
+182 GASN
-189 AREYNISKIVV
+189 YNISKIVV

-208 KQNYSILAANTS
+208 KQPYDILAANTS
-220 YIINDLL
+220 YTINDLL
-227 PNTKYVL
+227 PNTNYVL
-234 ALGEDTLS
+234 ALGENTLS

-249 TLDSIT
+249 TLDSIKE
-255 NITTNSATAYLTNNT
+255 ITTNSASVYITNNT
-270 SSSKKLKVVKK
+270 PSNKKLKIVKK
-281 GNTYNFADDLIISQ
+281 GNTYNFADDLIISEFI
-295 ACYLEGQN
+295 YSNN
-303 ALEIYNGT
+303 ADAKAIELFNGT
-311 GKNVCLKN
+311 GRDICLKDYELHYYPSQMTI
-319 YSLVM
+319 YS
-324 WGTTFPTNP
+324 FTNRD
-333 NIQIFTEKDSIKHGE
+333 TIKHGE
-348 AKVVYN
+348 AIVIYSTLDVLNSAISN
-354 ALNIETP
+354 A
-361 IDGAGSFYY
+361 GKS
-370 HPFFYC
+370 YC
-376 YRPII
+376 NLSLTYGHKPTI
-381 LLNNNDTIDVFGNI
+381 LLRNNDTIDMLGN
-395 NESLTEPNAW
+395 NTVVGSVDGWT
-405 NCVNEEEQTIRASK
+405 CVNALEETIK
-419 FVLRRNS
+419 TVGFDLRRNS

-768 FVQVNNSANS
+768 FVQVNNSDNS

-898 SGEMLRD
+898 SGEMLKD

-920 DEDKFMLKFIRNSLG
+920 DEDKFILKFIRNSLG
-935 GGVLASLH
+935 GGVLASSH
-943 FINISQDNNLVKVY
+943 FINISQDNNLVRVY

>member
-1 MKRIVFIVVSIMC
+1 MKRIVFIVVLVMC
-14 LYASAQNTFSIQSVG
+14 LYASAQSSFSIQSVG

-35 NYSIVEDA
+35 NYSIAEDA

-60 FQSTGT
+60 FPEIS
-66 DADHVSLVYNNFL
+66 SLAYNKFL
-79 WPLPESYLKTKGA
+79 WSLPDSYLKTKGA
-92 KAQYVKKYTDTTG
+92 KGKSILKPNANRGLFINKTDG
-105 INLIKGSIFRTS
+105 EFRTAV
-117 EIDLSKTNSD
+117 IDISKAYSIENTEYLCNIFLRTNRQSGSGSLTVKDNLSQ
-127 GNYSY
+127 
-132 SLYTEIRKVKGSSS
+132 
-146 LIVSNNYGNTIY
+146 
-158 STTATESLFF
+158 
-168 DSVRTSPDLYLEFA
+168 SVFSITSKN
-182 PNTSDSK
+182 NTSADNLSYTSNSVYFDFSTANNK
-189 AREYNISKIVV
+189 GDTLLEIVV

-208 KQNYSILAANTS
+208 KQPYDILAANTS
-220 YIINDLL
+220 YTINDLL
-227 PNTKYVL
+227 PNTNYVL
-234 ALGEDTLS
+234 ALGEETLS

-249 TLDSIT
+249 TLDSIKE
-255 NITTNSATAYLTNNT
+255 ITTNSASVYITNNT
-270 SSSKKLKVVKK
+270 PSNKKLKVVKK

-295 ACYLEGQN
+295 AVCYNSIEAN
-303 ALEIYNGT
+303 ALELYNGT
-311 GKNVCLKN
+311 GRDICLKDYILMLWWN
-319 YSLVM
+319 
-324 WGTTFPTNP
+324 TFPSNP
-333 NIQIFTEKDSIKHGE
+333 DVQTFTEKDSIKHGE
-348 AKVVYN
+348 TIVVYN
-354 ALNIETP
+354 ALDILETE
-361 IDGAGSFYY
+361 IGGAGSFYY
-370 HPFFYC
+370 HPSFYC
-376 YRPII
+376 HRPII
-381 LLNNNDTIDVFGNI
+381 LLNNNDTVDIFGNI
-395 NESLTEPNAW
+395 NESLLEADAW
-405 NCVNEEEQTIRASK
+405 NCVDEDENTIKSSK

-442 LCTEWTGDNS
+442 LCTEWTGNNS
-452 TEESNF
+452 TAESNF
-458 RDFGLHTLTGTISQ
+458 RDFGLHTLTGTISRSDM
-472 ADIANIGLGTPIS
+472 ADISVGTPIS
-485 ESNISLQDGYY
+485 ESNISLVNGVYE
-496 QIDNLEEKTYYVAYL
+496 ISNLAERTYYVAYL

-608 LSSTGWYLFGIPI
+608 LSSTGWYLTGIPI

-654 EEEMQGMWANYKA
+654 EEEMQGMWANYKS

-768 FVQVNNSANS
+768 FVQVNNSDNS

-898 SGEMLRD
+898 SGEMLKD

-935 GGVLASLH
+935 GGYFS
-943 FINISQDNNLVKVY
+943 
-957 SDEEISLITLYSMD
+957 
-971 GKEIYKTK
+971 
-979 DKEIVINKKGFFL
+979 FFAFYQYF
-992 LKVKTT
+992 
-998 NSEKVFKVII
+998 SGQQFS
-1008 V
+1008 

>member
-1 MKRIVFIVVSIMC
+1 MKRIVFIVVLVMC

-35 NYSIVEDA
+35 NYSIAEDA

-60 FQSTGT
+60 FPEIS
-66 DADHVSLVYNNFL
+66 SLAYNNFL
-79 WPLPESYLKTKGA
+79 WSLPDSYLKTKGA
-92 KAQYVKKYTDTTG
+92 KGKSILKPNANRG
-105 INLIKGSIFRTS
+105 LFINKTNGEFRTAVIDIS
-117 EIDLSKTNSD
+117 KAYSIENTEYLCNIFLRTNRQSGSGSLTVRDNLSQSVFSITSKNNSSADDLSYTSNSVYFD
-127 GNYSY
+127 FSTANN
-132 SLYTEIRKVKGSSS
+132 KGDT
-146 LIVSNNYGNTIY
+146 L
-158 STTATESLFF
+158 
-168 DSVRTSPDLYLEFA
+168 LE
-182 PNTSDSK
+182 
-189 AREYNISKIVV
+189 IVV

-208 KQNYSILAANTS
+208 KRDSNISAENTS
-220 YIINDLL
+220 YTINDLL
-227 PNTKYVL
+227 PNTNYVL
-234 ALGEDTLS
+234 ALGENTLS

-249 TLDSIT
+249 TLDSIKE
-255 NITTNSATAYLTNNT
+255 ITTNSASVYITNNT
-270 SSSKKLKVVKK
+270 SSNKKLKIVKK
-281 GNTYNFADDLIISQ
+281 GNTYNFADDLIISEFI
-295 ACYLEGQN
+295 YSNN
-303 ALEIYNGT
+303 ADAKAIELFNGT
-311 GKNVCLKN
+311 GRDICLKDYELHYYPSQMTI
-319 YSLVM
+319 YS
-324 WGTTFPTNP
+324 FTNRD
-333 NIQIFTEKDSIKHGE
+333 TIKHGE
-348 AKVVYN
+348 AIVIYSTLDVLNSAISN
-354 ALNIETP
+354 A
-361 IDGAGSFYY
+361 GKS
-370 HPFFYC
+370 YC
-376 YRPII
+376 NLSLTYGHKPTI
-381 LLNNNDTIDVFGNI
+381 LLRNNDTIDMLGN
-395 NESLTEPNAW
+395 NTVVGSVDGWT
-405 NCVNEEEQTIRASK
+405 CVNALEETIK
-419 FVLRRNS
+419 TVGFDLRRNS

-452 TEESNF
+452 TDESNF

-608 LSSTGWYLFGIPI
+608 LSSTGWYLTGIPI

-701 SYTLLNNATLSG
+701 SYTLLNNAALSG

-757 GANTLQPFEGF
+757 GATTLHPFEGF
-768 FVQVNNSANS
+768 FVQVNNSDNS

-793 DINFISFS
+793 DINFMSFS

-855 PPTLEDTLNVDL
+855 PPSLEDTLNVDL

-935 GGVLASLH
+935 GGVLASSH
-943 FINISQDNNLVKVY
+943 FINISQDNNLVRVY

>member
-1 MKRIVFIVVSIMC
+1 MKRIVFIVVLVMC
-14 LYASAQNTFSIQSVG
+14 LYASAQSSFSIQSVG

-35 NYSIVEDA
+35 NYSIAEDA

-60 FQSTGT
+60 FPEIS
-66 DADHVSLVYNNFL
+66 SLAYNNFL
-79 WPLPESYLKTKGA
+79 WSLPDSYLKTKGA
-92 KAQYVKKYTDTTG
+92 KGKSILKPNANRG
-105 INLIKGSIFRTS
+105 LFINKTNGEFRTAVIDIS
-117 EIDLSKTNSD
+117 KAYSIENTEYLCNIFLRTNRQSGSGSLTVRDNLSQSVFSITSKNNSSADDLSYTSNSVYFD
-127 GNYSY
+127 FSTANN
-132 SLYTEIRKVKGSSS
+132 KGDT
-146 LIVSNNYGNTIY
+146 L
-158 STTATESLFF
+158 
-168 DSVRTSPDLYLEFA
+168 LE
-182 PNTSDSK
+182 
-189 AREYNISKIVV
+189 IVV

-208 KQNYSILAANTS
+208 KRDSNISAENTS
-220 YIINDLL
+220 YTINDLL
-227 PNTKYVL
+227 PNTNYVL
-234 ALGEDTLS
+234 ALGENTLS

-249 TLDSIT
+249 TLDSIKE
-255 NITTNSATAYLTNNT
+255 ITTNSASVYITNNT
-270 SSSKKLKVVKK
+270 SSNKKLKIVKK
-281 GNTYNFADDLIISQ
+281 GNTYNFADDLIISEFI
-295 ACYLEGQN
+295 YSNN
-303 ALEIYNGT
+303 ADAKAIELFNGT
-311 GKNVCLKN
+311 GRDICLKDYELHYYPSQMTI
-319 YSLVM
+319 YS
-324 WGTTFPTNP
+324 FTNRD
-333 NIQIFTEKDSIKHGE
+333 TIKHGE
-348 AKVVYN
+348 AIVIYSTLDVLNSAISN
-354 ALNIETP
+354 A
-361 IDGAGSFYY
+361 GKS
-370 HPFFYC
+370 YC
-376 YRPII
+376 NLSLTYGHKPTI
-381 LLNNNDTIDVFGNI
+381 LLRNNDTIDMLGN
-395 NESLTEPNAW
+395 NTVVGSVDGWT
-405 NCVNEEEQTIRASK
+405 CVNALEETIK
-419 FVLRRNS
+419 TVGFDLRRNS

-452 TEESNF
+452 TDESNF

-588 TANIDTYEIEK
+588 TADINTYKIEK
-599 SFSGYESKT
+599 FFSGYNMKS

-621 EISSDNQTYIAEVL
+621 EVSIDNQTYVAEVL
-635 DAREDND
+635 AAREDND

-757 GANTLQPFEGF
+757 VANTLQPFEGF

-935 GGVLASLH
+935 GGH
-943 FINISQDNNLVKVY
+943 FS
-957 SDEEISLITLYSMD
+957 
-971 GKEIYKTK
+971 
-979 DKEIVINKKGFFL
+979 FFAFYQYF
-992 LKVKTT
+992 
-998 NSEKVFKVII
+998 SRQQFS
-1008 V
+1008 